1 LPLGLVPSLA
11 LRGRAQEGQLKL
23 SQEFTLERAYFFS
36 RLFSYWTNR
45 IEKSPMSD
53 EHVTNRGILHGVS
66 PSDPAVYVAAALS
79 VGVVSFA
86 AGERAG

>member
-1 LPLGLVPSLA
+1 
-11 LRGRAQEGQLKL
+11 
-23 SQEFTLERAYFFS
+23 
-36 RLFSYWTNR
+36 
-45 IEKSPMSD
+45 MSD
-53 EHVTNRGILHGVS
+53 EHVTNRGMLHGVS